1 MMTLLLLASRRAIMN
16 NTPTALSR
24 ALSFLVRYVAP
35 RVLVRTAA
43 GNHSRPPCKPAPHMF
58 LTLCVAA
65 ACWWSSDYKPTFM
78 WWELL
83 MLWRQ
88 LFLVGFAILI
98 KPGTVEQAV
107 ISFLVAI
114 LFLLLHAVAVPFK
127 ADGDNYIG
135 QACIDP
141 RSRYIYTFP
150 PSSTCSLATNTC
162 AGE

>member
-16 NTPTALSR
+16 NTPTALSM
-24 ALSFLVRYVAP
+24 ALSFLVRYALR
-35 RVLVRTAA
+35 RVCWFEPQPETTRPHASQLLICF
-43 GNHSRPPCKPAPHMF
+43 SR
-58 LTLCVAA
+58 CVAA

-98 KPGTVEQAV
+98 RPGTVEQAV

-135 QACIDP
+135 QACVD
-141 RSRYIYTFP
+141 
-150 PSSTCSLATNTC
+150 PSSKYVYMSFP
-162 AGE
+162 

>member
-35 RVLVRTAA
+35 RVCSFEPQLET
-43 GNHSRPPCKPAPHMF
+43 SPHMPVLICF
-58 LTLCVAA
+58 SCYVAA

-135 QACIDP
+135 QVCIVP
-141 RSRYIYTFP
+141 RSKYICNITLHFP
-150 PSSTCSLATNTC
+150 
-162 AGE
+162 

>member
-1 MMTLLLLASRRAIMN
+1 MMTLLLLASRRAIVN

-43 GNHSRPPCKPAPHMF
+43 AETTRPHASQLRICF
-58 LTLCVAA
+58 SCRVAA

-98 KPGTVEQAV
+98 RPGTVEQAV

-135 QACIDP
+135 QACVDP
-141 RSRYIYTFP
+141 RSKYV
-150 PSSTCSLATNTC
+150 
-162 AGE
+162 